1 MKFTPLADR
10 LVVKPDDKE
19 ETTES
24 GLVLP
29 DTAQQERPQ
38 EGEVVAVG
46 PGRLTDEGKRI
57 TMEVTLGD
65 RVIYSKFSGTEY
77 KDGDDEYLILK
88 ESDVHAKI
96 SA

>member
-10 LVVKPDDKE
+10 LVIKPDGKE

-46 PGRLTDEGKRI
+46 PGRLTDDGKRI
-57 TMEVTLGD
+57 AMEVKLGD

>member
-57 TMEVTLGD
+57 TMEVKVGD

>member
-10 LVVKPDDKE
+10 LVIKPDGKE

-46 PGRLTDEGKRI
+46 PGRLTDDGKRI
-57 TMEVTLGD
+57 SMEVKLGD

>member
-10 LVVKPDDKE
+10 LVIKPDGKE

-46 PGRLTDEGKRI
+46 PGRLTDDGKRMS
-57 TMEVTLGD
+57 MEVKLGD